1 MVSASTLWGK
11 TPGWMPKKKPEYSK
25 AQKAQL
31 ERYESALSKQLAS
44 KPARFKHSLSV
55 GYTAERMALIYG
67 VDAYTARVAGM
78 LHDWSKALSTE
89 EQISEAGRLGLD
101 FGVELALV
109 KPLLHGSIAARVL
122 PEKFNELTA
131 EQLQAIDRHTL
142 GASDMSAL
150 DMIIFVAD
158 GIEPLRKKNSVLDA
172 QRKLVGKVG
181 LEQLYWQS
189 FSDGVAYV
197 IDTRRYLYPGT
208 LAIYNDHILAQAHE

>member
-1 MVSASTLWGK
+1 
-11 TPGWMPKKKPEYSK
+11 MPKKQVSYTK

-31 ERYESALSKQLAS
+31 AIYEDALIKQMS
-44 KPARFKHSLSV
+44 FKPSRLKHSLSV
-55 GYTAERMALIYG
+55 GHTAERMACAYG
-67 VDAYTARVAGM
+67 VDPYKARVAGI

-89 EQISEAGRLGLD
+89 DQFAEAQRLGLD
-101 FGVELALV
+101 FGVDLSLV

-122 PEKFNELTA
+122 ADIFPELDA
-131 EQLQAIDRHTL
+131 SILQAIDRHTL
-142 GASDMSAL
+142 GNARMSDL

-172 QRKLVGKVG
+172 QRALVGKVS
-181 LEQLYWQS
+181 LEELYWQS

-208 LAIYNDHILAQAHE
+208 LNIYNEHVLEQSK